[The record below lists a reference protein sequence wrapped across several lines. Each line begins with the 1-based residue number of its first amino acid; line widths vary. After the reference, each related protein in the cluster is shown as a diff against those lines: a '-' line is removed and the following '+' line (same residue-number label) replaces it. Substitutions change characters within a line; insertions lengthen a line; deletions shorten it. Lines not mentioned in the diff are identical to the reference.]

1 MSKDLNLTVPILA
14 SIFTAK
20 VIADTVAKPLYK
32 YQLKGKMLPYLDPE
46 PEVNIKGHRYVV
58 DYYCVEHWQ
67 TVKYLCTGKILSELC
82 EPNDVFIIDE
92 KWEKMLM
99 CTVLFHSG

>member
-1 MSKDLNLTVPILA
+1 MIDLLSSLKQDYVQQVEMSKDLNLTVPILA

-46 PEVNIKGHRYVV
+46 PEVNIKGHRYAFN
-58 DYYCVEHWQ
+58 YHCVRIL
-67 TVKYLCTGKILSELC
+67 TNGKI
-82 EPNDVFIIDE
+82 I
-92 KWEKMLM
+92 
-99 CTVLFHSG
+99 TY